1 MRTLQLNPD
10 DRQGTARTAVG
21 LAKALSRLR
30 NRLREEAGMH
40 SIGLS
45 ISQLALLGRIIED
58 APTTAASLAGAEH
71 VSQQAIAQSLATL
84 KAEGLVVKRHDP
96 SDGRKTLIEP
106 TPEGRRLHDSMFE
119 SREAWLIRA
128 IEATVPDDER
138 AALEHAIE
146 LLERLAA
153 ADLRPRAEIR

>member
-1 MRTLQLNPD
+1 
-10 DRQGTARTAVG
+10 
-21 LAKALSRLR
+21 
-30 NRLREEAGMH
+30 
-40 SIGLS
+40 
-45 ISQLALLGRIIED
+45 
-58 APTTAASLAGAEH
+58 
-71 VSQQAIAQSLATL
+71 
-84 KAEGLVVKRHDP
+84 
-96 SDGRKTLIEP
+96 
-106 TPEGRRLHDSMFE
+106 MFE